1 MGSRRQAREKALQI
15 LYAYEMSG
23 NDISDVLD
31 DLCQAGEPY
40 RSFIRALCR
49 RTVLIQGELDDWIR
63 QKVEKWALDRLAI
76 IDRILI
82 RMALCEILYFADIP
96 PKVSINEAIDIA
108 KRFSTEK
115 SGAFINGILDAVY
128 KELLTIKDEKLPVAV
143 SAASNPSLEI

>member
-15 LYAYEMSG
+15 LYAHEMTGSE
-23 NDISDVLD
+23 ITEILD
-31 DLCQAGEPY
+31 DLCKPGEPY
-40 RSFIRALCR
+40 RNFIKALAK
-49 RTVLIQGELDDWIR
+49 RTVAIKTELDDWIS

-82 RMALCEILYFADIP
+82 RVALCEILYFADIP

-128 KELLTIKDEKLPVAV
+128 KDLLTEQEKNKPTIRP
-143 SAASNPSLEI
+143 AASNPAGE

>member
-15 LYAYEMSG
+15 LYAHEMTGSE
-23 NDISDVLD
+23 ISEILD
-31 DLCQAGEPY
+31 DLCKPGEPY
-40 RSFIRALCR
+40 RNFVRSLAK
-49 RTVLIQGELDDWIR
+49 RTVAIKTELDEWIS

-82 RMALCEILYFADIP
+82 RIALCEILHFADIP

-128 KELLTIKDEKLPVAV
+128 KDLLIEQEKGKSTIRP
-143 SAASNPSLEI
+143 AASNPAGK

>member
-15 LYAYEMSG
+15 LYAYEMS
-23 NDISDVLD
+23 DIDVSAVLD
-31 DLCQAGEPY
+31 DLCKPGEPY
-40 RSFIRALCR
+40 RNFIRALCK
-49 RTVLIQGELDDWIR
+49 RTVSIQGELDDWIR

-128 KELLTIKDEKLPVAV
+128 KDLL
-143 SAASNPSLEI
+143 AAKEAKSLEPASTEPNPTLEA

>member
-15 LYAYEMSG
+15 LYAHEMTG
-23 NDISDVLD
+23 NDIAWILD
-31 DLCQAGEPY
+31 DLCQPGEPY
-40 RSFIRALCR
+40 RNFIRALCK
-49 RTVLIQGELDDWIR
+49 RTVAIQDELDNWIR
-63 QKVEKWALDRLAI
+63 KKVEKWALDRLAI
-76 IDRILI
+76 LDRILI

-128 KELLTIKDEKLPVAV
+128 KQLTAEKPKDLPSIPPVT
-143 SAASNPSLEI
+143 SNPASE

>member
-15 LYAYEMSG
+15 LYAHEMTG
-23 NDISDVLD
+23 TEINVILD
-31 DLCQAGEPY
+31 DLCKSGEPY
-40 RSFIRALCR
+40 RNFIKALAK
-49 RTVLIQGELDDWIR
+49 RTVAIKTELDDWIS

-82 RMALCEILYFADIP
+82 KIALCEILYFADIP

-128 KELLTIKDEKLPVAV
+128 KDLLAEQEKGKSTIRP
-143 SAASNPSLEI
+143 AASNPAGE

>member
-1 MGSRRQAREKALQI
+1 MGSRRQAREKTLQI
-15 LYAYEMSG
+15 LYAHEMTG
-23 NDISDVLD
+23 FEITEILD
-31 DLCQAGEPY
+31 DLCKPGEPY
-40 RSFIRALCR
+40 RNFVRALAK
-49 RTVLIQGELDDWIR
+49 RTVAIKTELDDWIS

-82 RMALCEILYFADIP
+82 RVALCEILHFTDIP

-128 KELLTIKDEKLPVAV
+128 KDLLTDEEKNKSTIQP
-143 SAASNPSLEI
+143 AASDPTAE

>member
-1 MGSRRQAREKALQI
+1 MGSRRQAREKTLQI
-15 LYAYEMSG
+15 LYAHEMTG
-23 NDISDVLD
+23 FEITEILD
-31 DLCQAGEPY
+31 DLCKPGEPY
-40 RSFIRALCR
+40 RNFVRALAK
-49 RTVLIQGELDDWIR
+49 RTVAIKTELDDWIS

-82 RMALCEILYFADIP
+82 RVALCEILHFADIP

-128 KELLTIKDEKLPVAV
+128 KDLLTDEEKNKSTIQP
-143 SAASNPSLEI
+143 AASDPTAE

>member
-1 MGSRRQAREKALQI
+1 MTGFEI
-15 LYAYEMSG
+15 TE
-23 NDISDVLD
+23 ILD
-31 DLCQAGEPY
+31 DLCKPGEPY
-40 RSFIRALCR
+40 RNFVRALAK
-49 RTVLIQGELDDWIR
+49 RTVAIKTELDDWIS

-82 RMALCEILYFADIP
+82 RVALCEILHFTDIP

-128 KELLTIKDEKLPVAV
+128 KDLLTDEEKNKSTIQP
-143 SAASNPSLEI
+143 AASDPTAE